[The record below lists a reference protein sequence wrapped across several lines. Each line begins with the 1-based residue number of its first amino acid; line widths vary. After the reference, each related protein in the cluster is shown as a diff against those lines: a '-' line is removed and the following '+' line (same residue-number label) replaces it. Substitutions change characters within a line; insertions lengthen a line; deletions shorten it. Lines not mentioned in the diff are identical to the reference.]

1 MTTPTI
7 KDLHKQVWL
16 VKDTARMNNWE
27 KRIELMALDLL
38 FRSGYYKDVDKSSKR
53 KIWNQQQV

>member
-1 MTTPTI
+1 MSAPI
-7 KDLHKQVWL
+7 EELYKQVWL

-38 FRSGYYKDVDKSSKR
+38 FRSGYYKGVDKSS
-53 KIWNQQQV
+53 